1 MPLTQNQL
9 RCGDSSKSVPA
20 ESPRVPAN
28 RPEQADLWVST
39 NLVLWRPRDPNFI
52 ARDCQINDRCYRRL
66 DPEYFAWLKLRMHA
80 VKDAVDAG
88 RISKEAFEEVRARFN
103 AMQEQ
108 AVAIFG
114 VETLLEAVRGLDLD
128 RYRPPLPEEWEPIKA
143 PSVPVQRR
151 AESERLARARALVD
165 EIRDQA
171 LALGWSE
178 SRLYACQSYDRHSI
192 RADYGLVCYIGVD
205 QRIGEVTRQS
215 IELIGPP
222 PRETRTRFYNPDVEQ
237 PWVQRVKAKAVS

>member
-1 MPLTQNQL
+1 M
-9 RCGDSSKSVPA
+9 
-20 ESPRVPAN
+20 
-28 RPEQADLWVST
+28 
-39 NLVLWRPRDPNFI
+39 
-52 ARDCQINDRCYRRL
+52 
-66 DPEYFAWLKLRMHA
+66 KLRMHV

-88 RISKEAFEEVRARFN
+88 RILKEAFEEVRARFN
-103 AMQEQ
+103 AMQAQ

-114 VETLLEAVRGLDLD
+114 LETLLEAVRGLDLD
-128 RYRPPLPEEWEPIKA
+128 GYRPPLPEEWEPVKTPA
-143 PSVPVQRR
+143 VPVQRR

-171 LALGWSE
+171 LRLGWSE
-178 SRLYACQSYDRHSI
+178 SRLYACQGDDRHPI
-192 RADYGLVCYIGVD
+192 RAEYGLICYIGVD

-237 PWVQRVKAKAVS
+237 PWIRRTRPDVGPTQPRS